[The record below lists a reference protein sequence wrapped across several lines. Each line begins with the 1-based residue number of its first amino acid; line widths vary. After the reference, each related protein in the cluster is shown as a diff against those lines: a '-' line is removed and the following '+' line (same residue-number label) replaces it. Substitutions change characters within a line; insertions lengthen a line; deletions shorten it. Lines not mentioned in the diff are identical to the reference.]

1 MASPGPSGTPRPIAD
16 PVTTGLHVRADGAWI
31 DQHSRCMPAF
41 DDTGPLTVLVA
52 LKIWDSL
59 VRMHPGATDALIAEV
74 TELAS
79 HHGRWCTLYGL
90 RALAIE
96 ADGTV

>member
-1 MASPGPSGTPRPIAD
+1 MN
-16 PVTTGLHVRADGAWI
+16 PVTTGLHLRTDGAWI

-59 VRMHPGATDALIAEV
+59 SRMHAGATDALIAEV
-74 TELAS
+74 TDLATR
-79 HHGRWCTLYGL
+79 HGRWCTLYGL

-96 ADGTV
+96 ADGTA